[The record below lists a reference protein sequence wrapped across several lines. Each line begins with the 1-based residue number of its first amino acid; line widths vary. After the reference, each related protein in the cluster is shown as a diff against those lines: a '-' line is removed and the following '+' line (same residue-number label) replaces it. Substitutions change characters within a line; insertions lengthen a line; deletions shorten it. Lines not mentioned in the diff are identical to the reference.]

1 MGAVC
6 YCSITQ
12 LSSLIRANI
21 FKEQSFLKCPLPYL
35 ARKEKEGNVL
45 VLNDLQEIFDT
56 WTTKSGQDSAVSV
69 DNGRGWVALV
79 QVVLEGLPRA
89 LG

>member
-1 MGAVC
+1 M
-6 YCSITQ
+6 
-12 LSSLIRANI
+12 LI
-21 FKEQSFLKCPLPYL
+21 
-35 ARKEKEGNVL
+35 
-45 VLNDLQEIFDT
+45 LNDLQEIFDT
-56 WTTKSGQDSAVSV
+56 WTNKNGQDSAVSV